1 MQVTPASMTALYQTY
16 SFVFNQTFAGAQT
29 TYQQLVTRVPSST
42 LANYYPF
49 SDELPQAREW
59 IGERVLQN
67 RAART
72 YVLQNR
78 DWELTVKLNR
88 NQVEDETFGFFGTN
102 TVPFMARQAAKQPD
116 YMLQDLIQNGD
127 SSSSTIYQAYDGQPF
142 FSTAHPVNMDNST
155 FGTYSNRRTSTAL
168 NATNLDLM
176 MTAVAG
182 FKGANNKIVG
192 AGATHLLVPPALATT
207 ARTILNAG
215 IIAPT
220 TGIGGNANSIAVTNV
235 MQNAVQLIV
244 MPELAGEDTTWYLLD
259 LGQFMRPFIYQERKA
274 PQFQVKDRPD
284 DENVFWTKE
293 FIYGWDSRGAMGY
306 SFPFLALQAIA

>member
-1 MQVTPASMTALYQTY
+1 MTALYQTY

-29 TYQQLVTRVPSST
+29 TYQRLVTQVPSST
-42 LANYYPF
+42 LENYYPF

-67 RAART
+67 RAARN
-72 YVLQNR
+72 YVLKNR

-88 NQVEDETFGFFGTN
+88 NQVEDETFGFFGST
-102 TVPFMARQAAKQPD
+102 TIPFMARQAAKQPD

-142 FSTAHPVNMDNST
+142 FSTSHPVNLDNSSL
-155 FGTYSNRRTSTAL
+155 GTYSNRRTGTAL
-168 NATNLDLM
+168 SANSLDAM
-176 MTAVAG
+176 MTAIAG
-182 FKGANNKIVG
+182 FKAANNKIVG
-192 AGATHLLVPPALATT
+192 ARATTLLAPPALATT
-207 ARTILNAG
+207 ARTIVNAQ
-215 IIAPT
+215 IVAPT
-220 TGIGGNANSIAVTNV
+220 AAFGGNAANVAVTNV
-235 MQNAVQLIV
+235 MQNAVDIIV

-259 LGQFMRPFIYQERKA
+259 LNEFVKPFIYQQRKA

-284 DENVFWTKE
+284 DDNVFWQKE